1 MKRWWVR
8 PAVRIGAALVLPV
21 LVPAVVVGVAL
32 VMGEVEASLL
42 MAPAGHPSPALELHQ
57 LLHFRNDE
65 QAARIALLLVLLG
78 SALAAMV
85 VAPLRRKEN

>member
-1 MKRWWVR
+1 MR
-8 PAVRIGAALVLPV
+8 ALPV
-21 LVPAVVVGVAL
+21 LGPAVVVGVAL

-65 QAARIALLLVLLG
+65 QAARIALLLALLG